1 MQGFGLNGIYPRVA
15 QFEQLKLSLGLLN
28 DKGTIF
34 YVPGGKPD
42 LIKYLS
48 QLGYGFINR
57 GFWNQMKLEV
67 RDKPFSS
74 AIVQKVYL
82 QKINFK
88 DYLVYIIFL
97 DSIEQELEFKLS
109 KSKEWISWKIQ

>member
-1 MQGFGLNGIYPRVA
+1 MDSNYIYPRVA
-15 QFEQLKLSLGLLN
+15 QFEQLKLSLDLLI

-48 QLGYGFINR
+48 QLGYGFVNR
-57 GFWNQMKLEV
+57 GFWNQLKLEV
-67 RDKPFSS
+67 RDKPFLVQLFKSLSS
-74 AIVQKVYL
+74 
-82 QKINFK
+82 KINFK

-97 DSIEQELEFKLS
+97 DSIEQELEFRLS
-109 KSKEWISWKIQ
+109 KSKEWIP

>member
-15 QFEQLKLSLGLLN
+15 QFEQLKLSLDLLI

-48 QLGYGFINR
+48 QLGYGFVNR
-57 GFWNQMKLEV
+57 GFWNQLKLEV

-74 AIVQKVYL
+74 AIVQKF
-82 QKINFK
+82 IFK
-88 DYLVYIIFL
+88 
-97 DSIEQELEFKLS
+97 KLIS
-109 KSKEWISWKIQ
+109 RITLFTLFSWTQSNKSLSSD